1 MRQTWKN
8 INRQFG
14 KVKISSY
21 ASLSINNI
29 TIDDPKQ
36 ITNHFNDYFVNI
48 ASKLVSNL
56 PQLPHNFQTYL
67 LSPTLKSL
75 YFQPTTLFEIKK
87 LVNNIQPK
95 NSFGTDEVPSSI
107 LKTTPDNVLFAL
119 THVFNLSWTNG
130 DFISGFKTAKVVP
143 IHKKSN
149 VTNVSNYRPISSL
162 CSMSKILEKL
172 VYNRVISFLNKQ
184 NFFINNN
191 LALEKI
197 TQLFMRF
204 LY

>member
-1 MRQTWKN
+1 M
-8 INRQFG
+8 
-14 KVKISSY
+14 
-21 ASLSINNI
+21 
-29 TIDDPKQ
+29 
-36 ITNHFNDYFVNI
+36 
-48 ASKLVSNL
+48 
-56 PQLPHNFQTYL
+56 
-67 LSPTLKSL
+67 
-75 YFQPTTLFEIKK
+75 
-87 LVNNIQPK
+87 NNIQPK

-119 THVFNLSWTNG
+119 THVFNLSLING

-143 IHKKSN
+143 IHKKGN
-149 VTNVSNYRPISSL
+149 VTNVSNYRPISLL

-172 VYNRVISFLNKQ
+172 VYNREISFLNKQ
-184 NFFINNN
+184 NFFININ